1 MNEKHEALIIQNF
14 ATLRDCEHN
23 CKVPD
28 SSSKKAL
35 LWSAHII
42 TTNYSRNVG
51 VPLARGKIVERD
63 ELLLSLLSTCFT
75 VRSSLSR
82 SPEKMSVYG
91 VEMKAEGKKRTEKHF
106 SAPHSFSRS
115 PVCLPIM
122 RSIPIRSIICRR
134 LYILFF
140 IHEKFE
146 LFLLVRL
153 SFPCHACRSAWIC
166 RVRCDD
172 RAERKVFMPDI
183 SLFCTSLC
191 AEGHIRKSS

>member
-1 MNEKHEALIIQNF
+1 MCDPKFTMSTIFLSRSSAVMNEKHEALIIQNF

-91 VEMKAEGKKRTEKHF
+91 VEMKAEGKKTNGKTF
-106 SAPHSFSRS
+106 FCSTFILSLA
-115 PVCLPIM
+115 CLPAYHAQHPN
-122 RSIPIRSIICRR
+122 PINN
-134 LYILFF
+134 
-140 IHEKFE
+140 
-146 LFLLVRL
+146 L
-153 SFPCHACRSAWIC
+153 S
-166 RVRCDD
+166 
-172 RAERKVFMPDI
+172 
-183 SLFCTSLC
+183 
-191 AEGHIRKSS
+191 